1 MEKSRRL
8 RGERRMISL
17 IEIVLYL
24 IIIAVC
30 LNIFAVFY
38 LIFGGIVADIIK
50 DRKKRR
56 NKIDSDN

>member
-38 LIFGGIVADIIK
+38 LIFDGIVADIIK

>member
-1 MEKSRRL
+1 
-8 RGERRMISL
+8 MISL